1 MISRWTVVE
10 KAVKNMSTVHP
21 NFLLKDKSRQGFVL
35 FVNKLKEEK
44 HNLLGD
50 YLSYIAPTFPIGEDT
65 ECGICVRYSH
75 RVAWLALCRLINA
88 LENLPESPSVDDIH
102 LYFSRLFIPSA
113 RVYHHP
119 SVVVAADLIHEMF
132 NYSALLHLKDL
143 PPTTSTNVSALIP
156 SQCRHTEEDV
166 FTDAD
171 PENAPFFARLKE
183 INELLEYA
191 AIIDSYP
198 VVPED
203 IAGTLVPTLQRRRH
217 VDLSVL
223 SPGVDNRSYAD
234 RPRDPR
240 VCVSCKVDN
249 VNIGLIDV
257 EEQDTKRPCQC
268 IFDTGTYMSGRF
280 YDKAYV
286 CRGTAIV
293 RLLLL
298 NKAVFTNGLGC
309 NCHDHNDV
317 FTERL
322 GVLKLAL
329 DAAKISQ

>member
-1 MISRWTVVE
+1 MISRWTVIE

-21 NFLLKDKSRQGFVL
+21 KFLLKDKTREGFVV
-35 FVNKLKEEK
+35 FVSKLKEEK
-44 HNLLGD
+44 TDLMND
-50 YLSYIAPTFPIGEDT
+50 YLNYVAPVFPIGEDT

-88 LENLPESPSVDDIH
+88 VEKLPESPSVDDIH

-113 RVYHHP
+113 RVYHH
-119 SVVVAADLIHEMF
+119 SSMFVAADLIHETF
-132 NYSALLHLKDL
+132 NYATLLHLKDL
-143 PPTTSTNVSALIP
+143 PPTTSTNVSGLTP
-156 SQCRHTEEDV
+156 LLSTRTEEDV
-166 FTDAD
+166 FTDTD
-171 PENAPFFARLKE
+171 PEKGPIFARLKE

-191 AIIDSYP
+191 AVVDSYP

-203 IAGTLVPTLQRRRH
+203 IAGTLVPTLQRRKH

-223 SPGVDNRSYAD
+223 SPGVDNRCYVD

-249 VNIGLIDV
+249 VNIGLTDV
-257 EEQDTKRPCQC
+257 EEQDAKRQC
-268 IFDTGTYMSGRF
+268 RCVFDTGMHTSGRF

-298 NKAVFTNGLGC
+298 NKTVFKYGLGC
-309 NCHDHNDV
+309 NCFDHNDV

-322 GVLKLAL
+322 RVLKLAL
-329 DAAKISQ
+329 DAAKITQ